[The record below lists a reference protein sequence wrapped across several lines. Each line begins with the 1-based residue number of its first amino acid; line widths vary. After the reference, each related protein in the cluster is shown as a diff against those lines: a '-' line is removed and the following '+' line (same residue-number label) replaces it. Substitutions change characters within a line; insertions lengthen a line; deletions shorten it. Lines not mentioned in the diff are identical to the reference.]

1 VDYKEAK
8 KEDIKI
14 AYAEL
19 IEELNNDLLKEKEN
33 LKRTEIDRIKIRIS
47 QESFSSSNESKE
59 KLRVLNLSKE
69 SELEFPN
76 KCEQVENKIKE
87 LERRLEYLKMNK
99 ESILN
104 NK

>member
-1 VDYKEAK
+1 MDYKEAK

-47 QESFSSSNESKE
+47 QESFGSSSESKE
-59 KLRVLNLSKE
+59 KLRVINLSKE

-76 KCEQVENKIKE
+76 KYEQVENKIKE

-104 NK
+104 NR